1 MLAAAFVASPAP
13 AAPLGV
19 VVPAGWGYEKGAV
32 VATLDAEAQTAADVM
47 ARYCAGDAAAF
58 HKLYGLLA
66 PRILAYLRG
75 LLMGDQAAAEDML
88 QLTFLKVH
96 EARDTYVRGA
106 NPIPW
111 IYTIAHR
118 TTLDELRKR
127 KRSRV
132 RLTKDGEVGGVGGAE
147 PAAAISGAAADA
159 ESDIDREAIAGA
171 LAALEHLPENQREAL
186 LLTKVHGR
194 THAEAAQITG
204 TTPGAIKLRAHRAYV
219 TLRQLLAR
227 KPAAPAAPRPTKAT
241 GGAEKELG

>member
-1 MLAAAFVASPAP
+1 
-13 AAPLGV
+13 
-19 VVPAGWGYEKGAV
+19 
-32 VATLDAEAQTAADVM
+32 M

-132 RLTKDGEVGGVGGAE
+132 RLTKDGEVGSE
-147 PAAAISGAAADA
+147 PAAALSGAAADA
-159 ESDIDREAIAGA
+159 ENDVDREAIAGA

-194 THAEAAQITG
+194 SHAEAAQITG

-219 TLRQLLAR
+219 TLRQLLAK
-227 KPAAPAAPRPTKAT
+227 KPAATPRQTTGTGTAAKA
-241 GGAEKELG
+241 AEKELG